1 MMKWAAGLVLLLV
14 APLTACTPPG
24 DDGEI
29 DVVAS
34 FYPLQYVAEQ
44 VVGDHARVTNLTA
57 PGAEPHDL
65 ELSPRQVARLTTAD
79 VVLHQSGFQPAVAAA
94 LENDRPD
101 HVVDAAEVVG
111 LHHEEAHDDSGD
123 DGHDHEGRDPHFWL
137 DPTLLARTAEA
148 FTEAMGEAVPE
159 HAADF
164 REANDRLQEELA
176 TLDEEFRAGLGDC
189 ETRTLVVSHDAF
201 GYVGEAYDLDVHPI
215 AGLTPDAEP
224 SARHLAELADLAR
237 EDGVTTVFSERLAS
251 PRLAE
256 ALAEDLGLRT
266 AVLDPL
272 EGLASA
278 DSEDDYPSLMR
289 ANLEAIREAGR
300 CR

>member
-1 MMKWAAGLVLLLV
+1 MRKWAAGLVLLLAV
-14 APLTACTPPG
+14 PLTACTPPG
-24 DDGEI
+24 DDGEV

-34 FYPLQYVAEQ
+34 FYPLQYVAQQ
-44 VVGDHARVTNLTA
+44 VVGDHARVTNLTT
-57 PGAEPHDL
+57 PGVEPHDL

-79 VVLHQSGFQPAVAAA
+79 VVLHQGGFQPAVDAA
-94 LENDRPD
+94 LQNDRPD
-101 HVVDAAEVVG
+101 HVVDAAAVAGPHVKG
-111 LHHEEAHDDSGD
+111 G
-123 DGHDHEGRDPHFWL
+123 DPHFWL
-137 DPTLLARTAEA
+137 DPKLLARTADA
-148 FTEAMGEAVPE
+148 FTEEMGEAVPE
-159 HAADF
+159 HAAEF
-164 REANDRLQEELA
+164 RAANERLQQELA
-176 TLDEEFRAGLGDC
+176 DLDEEFRAGLADC

-201 GYVGEAYDLDVHPI
+201 GYLGKAYDLDVRSI

-237 EDGVTTVFSERLAS
+237 KDGITTVFSEQLAS

-256 ALAEDLGLRT
+256 ALADDLGIRT

-278 DSEDDYPSLMR
+278 DSGDDYPSLMR
-289 ANLEAIREAGR
+289 ANLEAIRAAGR

>member
-1 MMKWAAGLVLLLV
+1 MRKWAAGLVLLLA

-44 VVGDHARVTNLTA
+44 VVGDHARVTNLTS
-57 PGAEPHDL
+57 PGTEPHDL

-79 VVLHQSGFQPAVAAA
+79 VVLHQGGFQPAVDAA

-111 LHHEEAHDDSGD
+111 LSEKG
-123 DGHDHEGRDPHFWL
+123 DPHFWL
-137 DPTLLARTAEA
+137 DPRLLARTADA
-148 FTEAMGEAVPE
+148 FTEAISEAVPE
-159 HAADF
+159 HAAAF
-164 REANDRLQEELA
+164 RDDNERLQQELA
-176 TLDEEFRAGLGDC
+176 TLHEEFRAGLADC

-201 GYVGEAYDLDVHPI
+201 GYLGKAYDLDVRPI

-237 EDGVTTVFSERLAS
+237 EDGVTTVFSEQLAS

-256 ALAEDLGLRT
+256 ALADDLGIRT

-272 EGLASA
+272 EGLADA
-278 DSEDDYPSLMR
+278 DSGDDYPSLMR
-289 ANLEAIREAGR
+289 ANLEAIRQAGR

>member
-1 MMKWAAGLVLLLV
+1 MRKWVAGLVLLLA
-14 APLTACTPPG
+14 APLSACTPPG
-24 DDGEI
+24 DDGAV

-44 VVGDHARVTNLTA
+44 IVGDHAEVTNLTS

-65 ELSPRQVARLTTAD
+65 ELSPRQVARLTTAE
-79 VVLHQSGFQPAVAAA
+79 VVLYQSGFQPAVDAA

-111 LHHEEAHDDSGD
+111 LHREEAHEDSGD
-123 DGHDHEGRDPHFWL
+123 DGHDHQGGDPHFWL
-137 DPTLLARTAEA
+137 DPTLLASAAEA
-148 FTEAMGEAVPE
+148 FTGAMGEAVPE

-164 REANDRLQEELA
+164 RDANDRLQDELT
-176 TLDEEFRAGLGDC
+176 TLDEEFRTRLDDC

-201 GYVGEAYDLDVHPI
+201 GYLGEAYDLDVQSI

-224 SARHLAELADLAR
+224 SARHLAELADLVR
-237 EDGVTTVFSERLAS
+237 EDGVTTVFSEQLAS

-256 ALAEDLGLRT
+256 SLADDVGVRT

-278 DSEDDYPSLMR
+278 DSRDDYPSLMR
-289 ANLEAIREAGR
+289 ANLRAIREAGR